1 MQQMNLD
8 SEGATHGGMEGHS
21 RSSHKYLLLQV
32 WCGLLT
38 VAVVVMAAF
47 LSSIKSKSPEDTV
60 STMKPDNV
68 MPTVNTSPL
77 EAPLK
82 SVGSSP
88 SFIQLIKSLSDSWEE
103 SPGCVSCSL
112 VLSNGSIHC
121 EKDSLYLIYAQVTFS
136 ERQIKTQAQSVI
148 LKRDARFGRNMRK
161 LVEGTFPS
169 TTEGSVW
176 VAKIVNLKKGDR
188 VSLDIPENYRR
199 DSTFWGAY
207 QLH

>member
-8 SEGATHGGMEGHS
+8 SESATHSRMEGHS

-38 VAVVVMAAF
+38 VAVVVMATF
-47 LSSIKSKSPEDTV
+47 LTSIKPKSPEDAV
-60 STMKPDNV
+60 STMKPEDV
-68 MPTVNTSPL
+68 IPTINTPL
-77 EAPLK
+77 EARLK

-88 SFIQLIKSLSDSWEE
+88 SFIQLMKSLNNTWVE
-103 SPGCVSCSL
+103 SPECPSCSL
-112 VLSNGSIHC
+112 VLSNDSILC
-121 EKDSLYLIYAQVTFS
+121 RKNSLYLIYAQVTFYEHQS
-136 ERQIKTQAQSVI
+136 KSQAKSVI
-148 LKRDARFGRNMRK
+148 LKRDATIGKVMRK

-176 VAKIVNLKKGDR
+176 VAKIVNLMKGDS
-188 VSLDIPENYRR
+188 VSLDVTDDFRR

-207 QLH
+207 QLI